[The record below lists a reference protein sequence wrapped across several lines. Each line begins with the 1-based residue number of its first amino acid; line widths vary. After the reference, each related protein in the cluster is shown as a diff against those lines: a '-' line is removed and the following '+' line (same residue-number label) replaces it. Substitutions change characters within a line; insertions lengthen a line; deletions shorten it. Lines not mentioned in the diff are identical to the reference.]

1 MLQNSNKYSCDV
13 YLNVYFTQTWKC
25 CHLLTYMFQ
34 KKKFFFL
41 LNTNIFSRMLIT
53 KQLLV
58 ATDVHSIKK

>member
-34 KKKFFFL
+34 IFFFFL
-41 LNTNIFSRMLIT
+41 SFEHKYILKNVDYQT
-53 KQLLV
+53 V
-58 ATDVHSIKK
+58 AGSHWCP